1 MCEALPPTL
10 EKNTMNLAGYM
21 SICRYIVFWR
31 VTSGRAS
38 NEGKPSKHSKTNKPS
53 KQRKSCKQS
62 IARYASVD
70 NHIFLF
76 VFLASRKQVLLQ
88 ACVVHIVRMHSYQG
102 IEYHSCVVIWIQGH
116 ARVSL
121 CIYIYAY
128 VYVYIHIYM

>member
-21 SICRYIVFWR
+21 SICWYIVFWR

-76 VFLASRKQVLLQ
+76 VFLAKRVDAHFFPNIMTLGLRFVILG
-88 ACVVHIVRMHSYQG
+88 APLWHPGVYFVTLGVYLGGFLWIWRMFG
-102 IEYHSCVVIWIQGH
+102 TLKC
-116 ARVSL
+116 
-121 CIYIYAY
+121 
-128 VYVYIHIYM
+128 